1 MRAMSGLPDQDA
13 NRDEQRRRIR
23 RSAVILG
30 IVAALFY
37 FGFILVTG
45 LRGQ

>member
-1 MRAMSGLPDQDA
+1 MRAMSGLPDQDEA
-13 NRDEQRRRIR
+13 QRRKNR
-23 RSAVILG
+23 RTAVVLG